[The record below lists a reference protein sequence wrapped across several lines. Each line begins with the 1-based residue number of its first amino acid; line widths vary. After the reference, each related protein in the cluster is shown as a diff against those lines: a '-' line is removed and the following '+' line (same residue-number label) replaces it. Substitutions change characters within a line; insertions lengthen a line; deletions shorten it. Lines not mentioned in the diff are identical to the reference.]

1 MQKKLLNIINV
12 DFDATG
18 QLLITYSAFNKYFKK
33 KKGGG
38 EYNEAM
44 HHVFTDF
51 KKFMTWLGG
60 WSFIIF
66 SMSLVSP

>member
-51 KKFMTWLGG
+51 KKFMT
-60 WSFIIF
+60 
-66 SMSLVSP
+66 